1 VVLVAWTTVPV
12 PPGSLYG
19 IGYIVTIEETSTGA
33 GGTGVVKDTNQY
45 AVQLLDGHTFNIY
58 VKAGYFNANS
68 EINTAESAPSN
79 TITVS
84 TLPPV
89 APTPSISATVIQ
101 TNDPVFGPNFGL
113 LIEGSNFGKSEQ
125 VSITVT
131 RTIAGDSGSLF
142 ALGNFTTDGVFGGFS
157 TTFTSTAGLCPI
169 DVPIGQP
176 QPVQNFFVTV
186 TDSMNKTFSTTGG
199 PFTCPFPA
207 S

>member
-1 VVLVAWTTVPV
+1 MISKSLKRRRFSTSANTPHCFSGNTKHVLEIQLKKRNLAAHPC
-12 PPGSLYG
+12 
-19 IGYIVTIEETSTGA
+19 A

-101 TNDPVFGPNFGL
+101 INDPVFGPNFGL

-142 ALGNFTTDGVFGGFS
+142 ALGNFTTDDVFGGFS
-157 TTFTSTAGLCPI
+157 TTFTNTAGLCPI

-176 QPVQNFFVTV
+176 QPVQNF
-186 TDSMNKTFSTTGG
+186 SLQSQIQ
-199 PFTCPFPA
+199 
-207 S
+207 